1 MNWEILYYN
10 EKVQEL
16 INDWPVGIRAFYAR
30 VTERMILFGPNLG
43 MPFTRSVGKGLFEVR
58 AKGKEGIGRAFF
70 CTISDQK
77 IVILHAFIKKTQK
90 TPKKELDIA
99 RRRMNDVKANWRGV
113 T

>member
-1 MNWEILYYN
+1 M
-10 EKVQEL
+10 QEL

-90 TPKKELDIA
+90 IPKKELDIA
-99 RRRMNDVKANWRGV
+99 RRRMNDVKANW
-113 T
+113 

>member
-1 MNWEILYYN
+1 MGWEILYYN

-43 MPFTRSVGKGLFEVR
+43 MPFTRSMGKGLFEIR

-77 IVILHAFIKKTQK
+77 IVILHTFIKKTQK

-99 RRRMNDVKANWRGV
+99 RRRMNDVKANW
-113 T
+113 